1 MEGKKII
8 KVEIKIIYVFC
19 QTLLYTC
26 CLQDFTESSDS
37 QNRFTFRKCYLSYYF
52 SRRVLRSAKGKELNW
67 SSVLLLF
74 EVLFKN
80 LLLIWNTINSSK
92 RSKNLKNSDS
102 DVSVT
107 SMQNVRLSLMLAAP
121 CSKATQQRHE
131 YTSNTI
137 IRGQGK
143 DVRIF
148 RRCFFC
154 MKIFFFSFPFTNRL
168 K

>member
-1 MEGKKII
+1 M
-8 KVEIKIIYVFC
+8 EIKIIYVFW

-26 CLQDFTESSDS
+26 CLPDFTESSDS

-52 SRRVLRSAKGKELNW
+52 SRRVLSSAKGKELNW

-107 SMQNVRLSLMLAAP
+107 SMQNVRMSLMLAAP
-121 CSKATQQRHE
+121 CSKGM
-131 YTSNTI
+131 N
-137 IRGQGK
+137 IRPIQLLEGK
-143 DVRIF
+143 EKLFGSLEDALNSFALR
-148 RRCFFC
+148 FFY
-154 MKIFFFSFPFTNRL
+154 SFPFTNSL